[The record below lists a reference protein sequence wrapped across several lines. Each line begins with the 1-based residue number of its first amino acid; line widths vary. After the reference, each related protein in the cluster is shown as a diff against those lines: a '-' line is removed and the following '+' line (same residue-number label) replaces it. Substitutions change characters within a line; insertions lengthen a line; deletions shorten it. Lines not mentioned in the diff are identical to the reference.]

1 MNLRFDLLFFWE
13 KKAKPLPSA
22 KPVQYLFLNN
32 SITKPLSD

>member
-1 MNLRFDLLFFWE
+1 MNLRFDPLFFLQ